1 MNRLLS
7 VKEVAEI
14 LGVSYRTAL
23 VFIRKNKKSLAVR
36 VGRQYRVSEAALA
49 RLIQNHAD

>member
-7 VKEVAEI
+7 VKEVAAI

-23 VFIRKNKKSLAVR
+23 VFIRKNEKSLAIKI
-36 VGRQYRVSEAALA
+36 GRQYRVSEAALA
-49 RLIQNHAD
+49 RLIENPTD